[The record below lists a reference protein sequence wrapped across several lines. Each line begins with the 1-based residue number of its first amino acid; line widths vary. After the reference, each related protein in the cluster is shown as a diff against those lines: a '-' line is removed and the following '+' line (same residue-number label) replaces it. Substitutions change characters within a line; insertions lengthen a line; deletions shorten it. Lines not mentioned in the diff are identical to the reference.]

1 MYKFILIFLYSTS
14 FFCICDIIIL
24 SVFVFEIQFYY
35 KETKNDCR
43 RTIKGLKLIS
53 GNLGVHRE
61 ISTVT
66 VVDTPDGFQWLKG
79 NEVVITTTYA
89 LEKTPNSFL
98 DFISKLLSR
107 NISALIV
114 KSDRYIKVIPENA
127 KKLCDEK
134 ALPLIYCPAIYAF
147 TDIIN
152 PTLSGI
158 ISKQAEQLKESSKIH
173 ESFLELAINDRSIHQ
188 ILQTLSTLIQEP
200 TAYVDTV
207 FHKVYFSE
215 NVSEDSLYLKGLS
228 YEIIL
233 NEYREK
239 YQCIDVVNK
248 EQKFGYIMLLS
259 DRSDRTYP
267 DTDSNIYKTAIEYA
281 SIVIILRMQIRISNR
296 MIEEKYYSSF
306 VGDLMLNNVKTR
318 EEINTRAHLY
328 GWNLDGG
335 GFVAIIDINNIK
347 KYYLRN
353 LDTGTNEKLQKYT
366 DQIFDTSIKYIKQA
380 FPSTIYYSQSDFIAF
395 LITGKLP
402 VSARKTLADTFS
414 QIQHSL
420 LNAVPFT
427 ISMGV
432 GMYVDDIINIHNSY
446 QQAKQVIQTV
456 YQIQQFNRLFFYDQ
470 IGIYRLLFSI
480 SSNNEAIEFCDKYVK
495 PLQQYDDQHHAN
507 LIETLQSIINCGWN
521 LKLASEKL
529 FLHYNSVKYR
539 FQKICDLLEIDLRDN
554 SRHTEIELAL
564 KIYLIQKNQI

>member
-1 MYKFILIFLYSTS
+1 MTVEELLQ
-14 FFCICDIIIL
+14 L
-24 SVFVFEIQFYY
+24 P
-35 KETKNDCR
+35 
-43 RTIKGLKLIS
+43 TIKGLKLIS

-89 LEKTPNSFL
+89 LEKTPDAFL

-134 ALPLIYCPAIYAF
+134 ALPLIYCPATYAF
-147 TDIIN
+147 ADIIN

-306 VGDLMLNNVKTR
+306 VCDLMLNNIKTR

-328 GWNLDGG
+328 GWDLDGG

-347 KYYLRN
+347 KYYLRD

-366 DQIFDTSIKYIKQA
+366 DRIFDTSIKCIKQA

-420 LNAVPFT
+420 LSAVPFT

>member
-1 MYKFILIFLYSTS
+1 MTVEELLQ
-14 FFCICDIIIL
+14 L
-24 SVFVFEIQFYY
+24 P
-35 KETKNDCR
+35 
-43 RTIKGLKLIS
+43 TIKGLKLIS

-147 TDIIN
+147 SDIIN

-173 ESFLELAINDRSIHQ
+173 ESFLELATNDRSIHQ

-446 QQAKQVIQTV
+446 QQAKQVIQTI

>member
-1 MYKFILIFLYSTS
+1 MTVEELLQ
-14 FFCICDIIIL
+14 L
-24 SVFVFEIQFYY
+24 P
-35 KETKNDCR
+35 
-43 RTIKGLKLIS
+43 TIKGLKLIS

-89 LEKTPNSFL
+89 LEKTPNAFL

-134 ALPLIYCPAIYAF
+134 ALPLIYCPAIYTFA
-147 TDIIN
+147 DIIN

-328 GWNLDGG
+328 GWDLDGG

-347 KYYLRN
+347 KYYLRD

-366 DQIFDTSIKYIKQA
+366 DRIFDTSIKCIKQA

-420 LNAVPFT
+420 LNTVPFT

-480 SSNNEAIEFCDKYVK
+480 SSNNEAIEFCDKYIK

>member
-1 MYKFILIFLYSTS
+1 MTVEELLQ
-14 FFCICDIIIL
+14 L
-24 SVFVFEIQFYY
+24 P
-35 KETKNDCR
+35 
-43 RTIKGLKLIS
+43 TIKGLKLIS

-147 TDIIN
+147 ADIIN
-152 PTLSGI
+152 RTLSGI

-318 EEINTRAHLY
+318 EEVNTRAHLY

-366 DQIFDTSIKYIKQA
+366 DQFFDTSIKYIKQA

-446 QQAKQVIQTV
+446 QQAKQVIQTI

-539 FQKICDLLEIDLRDN
+539 FQKTCDLLEIDLRDN

>member
-1 MYKFILIFLYSTS
+1 MTVEELLQ
-14 FFCICDIIIL
+14 L
-24 SVFVFEIQFYY
+24 P
-35 KETKNDCR
+35 
-43 RTIKGLKLIS
+43 TIKGLKLIS

-147 TDIIN
+147 ADIIN

-267 DTDSNIYKTAIEYA
+267 
-281 SIVIILRMQIRISNR
+281 
-296 MIEEKYYSSF
+296 

>member
-1 MYKFILIFLYSTS
+1 MTVEELLQ
-14 FFCICDIIIL
+14 L
-24 SVFVFEIQFYY
+24 P
-35 KETKNDCR
+35 
-43 RTIKGLKLIS
+43 TIKGLKLIS

-89 LEKTPNSFL
+89 LEKTPNAFL

-328 GWNLDGG
+328 GWDLDGG

-366 DQIFDTSIKYIKQA
+366 DRIFDTSIKCIKQA

>member
-1 MYKFILIFLYSTS
+1 MTVEELLQ
-14 FFCICDIIIL
+14 L
-24 SVFVFEIQFYY
+24 P
-35 KETKNDCR
+35 
-43 RTIKGLKLIS
+43 TIKGLKLIS
-53 GNLGVHRE
+53 GNLGIHRE

-89 LEKTPNSFL
+89 LEKTPNAFL

-328 GWNLDGG
+328 GWDLDGG

-347 KYYLRN
+347 KYYLRD

-366 DQIFDTSIKYIKQA
+366 DRIFDTSIKCIKQA

>member
-1 MYKFILIFLYSTS
+1 MSELERIIHDNSNGLDYIL
-14 FFCICDIIIL
+14 
-24 SVFVFEIQFYY
+24 VGEIY
-35 KETKNDCR
+35 
-43 RTIKGLKLIS
+43 
-53 GNLGVHRE
+53 
-61 ISTVT
+61 
-66 VVDTPDGFQWLKG
+66 
-79 NEVVITTTYA
+79 
-89 LEKTPNSFL
+89 
-98 DFISKLLSR
+98 
-107 NISALIV
+107 
-114 KSDRYIKVIPENA
+114 
-127 KKLCDEK
+127 
-134 ALPLIYCPAIYAF
+134 LPLIAVPEEKREIGFYGSLHRNYLK
-147 TDIIN
+147 DYKSGLYSYL
-152 PTLSGI
+152 TLSG
-158 ISKQAEQLKESSKIH
+158 KLWTYLADLNEQCLERRDFLMEQIMEQEGITKELKSRDQMEWVRR
-173 ESFLELAINDRSIHQ
+173 ANNARSR
-188 ILQTLSTLIQEP
+188 
-200 TAYVDTV
+200 VD
-207 FHKVYFSE
+207 
-215 NVSEDSLYLKGLS
+215 
-228 YEIIL
+228 EIIL

-446 QQAKQVIQTV
+446 QQAKQVIQTI

-539 FQKICDLLEIDLRDN
+539 FQKICDLLEIDEYYGAAEPPVRCGESHL
-554 SRHTEIELAL
+554 SGLTEPPQFV
-564 KIYLIQKNQI
+564 Y

>member
-1 MYKFILIFLYSTS
+1 MTVEELLQ
-14 FFCICDIIIL
+14 L
-24 SVFVFEIQFYY
+24 P
-35 KETKNDCR
+35 
-43 RTIKGLKLIS
+43 TIKGLKLIS

-89 LEKTPNSFL
+89 LEKTPNAFL

-134 ALPLIYCPAIYAF
+134 ALPLIYCPATYAF
-147 TDIIN
+147 ADIIN

-207 FHKVYFSE
+207 FHEVYFSE

-306 VGDLMLNNVKTR
+306 VCDLMLNNIKTR

-328 GWNLDGG
+328 GWDLDGG

-347 KYYLRN
+347 KYYLRD

-366 DQIFDTSIKYIKQA
+366 DRIFDTSIRCIKQA

-420 LNAVPFT
+420 LSAVPFT

>member
-1 MYKFILIFLYSTS
+1 MTVEELLQ
-14 FFCICDIIIL
+14 L
-24 SVFVFEIQFYY
+24 P
-35 KETKNDCR
+35 
-43 RTIKGLKLIS
+43 TIKGLKLIS

-89 LEKTPNSFL
+89 LEKTPNAFL

-259 DRSDRTYP
+259 DRSDRIYP

>member
-1 MYKFILIFLYSTS
+1 MTVEELLE
-14 FFCICDIIIL
+14 L
-24 SVFVFEIQFYY
+24 P
-35 KETKNDCR
+35 
-43 RTIKGLKLIS
+43 TIKGLKLIS

-89 LEKTPNSFL
+89 LEKTPNAFL

-147 TDIIN
+147 ADIIN
-152 PTLSGI
+152 STLSRI

-328 GWNLDGG
+328 GWDLDGG

-347 KYYLRN
+347 KYYLRD

-366 DQIFDTSIKYIKQA
+366 DRIFDTSIKCIKQA

>member
-1 MYKFILIFLYSTS
+1 MTVEELLQ
-14 FFCICDIIIL
+14 L
-24 SVFVFEIQFYY
+24 P
-35 KETKNDCR
+35 
-43 RTIKGLKLIS
+43 TIKGLKLIS

-147 TDIIN
+147 ADIIN
-152 PTLSGI
+152 PPLSGI

-446 QQAKQVIQTV
+446 QQAKQVIQTI

>member
-1 MYKFILIFLYSTS
+1 MTVEELLE
-14 FFCICDIIIL
+14 L
-24 SVFVFEIQFYY
+24 P
-35 KETKNDCR
+35 
-43 RTIKGLKLIS
+43 TIKGLKLIS

-89 LEKTPNSFL
+89 LEKTPNAFL

-347 KYYLRN
+347 KYYLRD

-366 DQIFDTSIKYIKQA
+366 DRIFDTSIKCIKQA

>member
-1 MYKFILIFLYSTS
+1 MTVEELLE
-14 FFCICDIIIL
+14 L
-24 SVFVFEIQFYY
+24 P
-35 KETKNDCR
+35 
-43 RTIKGLKLIS
+43 TIKGLKLIS

-89 LEKTPNSFL
+89 LEKTPNAFL

-134 ALPLIYCPAIYAF
+134 ALPLIYCPAINAF
-147 TDIIN
+147 ADIIN
-152 PTLSGI
+152 PTLSEI

>member
-1 MYKFILIFLYSTS
+1 MTVEELLQ
-14 FFCICDIIIL
+14 L
-24 SVFVFEIQFYY
+24 P
-35 KETKNDCR
+35 
-43 RTIKGLKLIS
+43 TIKGLKLIS

-89 LEKTPNSFL
+89 LEKTPNAFL
-98 DFISKLLSR
+98 DFISKLLSK

-495 PLQQYDDQHHAN
+495 PLHQYDDQHHAN

>member
-1 MYKFILIFLYSTS
+1 MTVEELLQ
-14 FFCICDIIIL
+14 L
-24 SVFVFEIQFYY
+24 P
-35 KETKNDCR
+35 
-43 RTIKGLKLIS
+43 TIKGLKLIS

-89 LEKTPNSFL
+89 LEKTPNAFL

-233 NEYREK
+233 NEYQEK
-239 YQCIDVVNK
+239 YQCINVVNK

-495 PLQQYDDQHHAN
+495 PLRQYDDQHHAN

>member
-1 MYKFILIFLYSTS
+1 MTVEELLQ
-14 FFCICDIIIL
+14 L
-24 SVFVFEIQFYY
+24 P
-35 KETKNDCR
+35 
-43 RTIKGLKLIS
+43 TIKGLKLIS

-147 TDIIN
+147 ADIIN
-152 PTLSGI
+152 PILSGI

-207 FHKVYFSE
+207 FHKGYFSE

-446 QQAKQVIQTV
+446 QQAKQVIQTI

>member
-1 MYKFILIFLYSTS
+1 MTVEELLQ
-14 FFCICDIIIL
+14 L
-24 SVFVFEIQFYY
+24 P
-35 KETKNDCR
+35 
-43 RTIKGLKLIS
+43 TIKGLKLIS

-89 LEKTPNSFL
+89 LEKTPNAFL

-147 TDIIN
+147 ADIIN

-420 LNAVPFT
+420 LNTVPFT

>member
-1 MYKFILIFLYSTS
+1 MTVEELLQ
-14 FFCICDIIIL
+14 L
-24 SVFVFEIQFYY
+24 P
-35 KETKNDCR
+35 
-43 RTIKGLKLIS
+43 TIKGLKLIS

-134 ALPLIYCPAIYAF
+134 ALPLIYCPAIYTFA
-147 TDIIN
+147 DIIN

-446 QQAKQVIQTV
+446 QQAKQVIQTI

>member
-1 MYKFILIFLYSTS
+1 MTVEELLQ
-14 FFCICDIIIL
+14 L
-24 SVFVFEIQFYY
+24 P
-35 KETKNDCR
+35 
-43 RTIKGLKLIS
+43 TIKGLKLIS

-89 LEKTPNSFL
+89 LEKTPNAFL

-134 ALPLIYCPAIYAF
+134 ALPLIYCPATYAF
-147 TDIIN
+147 ADIIN

-306 VGDLMLNNVKTR
+306 VCDLMLNNIKTR

-328 GWNLDGG
+328 GWDLDGG

-347 KYYLRN
+347 KYYLRD

-366 DQIFDTSIKYIKQA
+366 DRIFDTSIKCIKQA

-420 LNAVPFT
+420 LSAVPFT

-495 PLQQYDDQHHAN
+495 PLQQYDAQHHAN

>member
-1 MYKFILIFLYSTS
+1 MTVEELLQ
-14 FFCICDIIIL
+14 L
-24 SVFVFEIQFYY
+24 P
-35 KETKNDCR
+35 
-43 RTIKGLKLIS
+43 TIKGLKLIS

-89 LEKTPNSFL
+89 LEKTPNAFL

-328 GWNLDGG
+328 GWDLDGG

-347 KYYLRN
+347 KYYLRD

-366 DQIFDTSIKYIKQA
+366 DRIFDTSIKYIKQA

-420 LNAVPFT
+420 LNTVPFT

>member
-1 MYKFILIFLYSTS
+1 MTVEELLQ
-14 FFCICDIIIL
+14 L
-24 SVFVFEIQFYY
+24 P
-35 KETKNDCR
+35 
-43 RTIKGLKLIS
+43 TIKGLKLIS

-89 LEKTPNSFL
+89 LEKTPNAFL

-480 SSNNEAIEFCDKYVK
+480 SSINEAIEFCDKYVK

>member
-1 MYKFILIFLYSTS
+1 MTVEELLE
-14 FFCICDIIIL
+14 L
-24 SVFVFEIQFYY
+24 P
-35 KETKNDCR
+35 
-43 RTIKGLKLIS
+43 TIKGLKLIS

-89 LEKTPNSFL
+89 LEKTPNAFL

-134 ALPLIYCPAIYAF
+134 ALPLIYYPAIYAF
-147 TDIIN
+147 ADIIN

>member
-1 MYKFILIFLYSTS
+1 MTVEELLQ
-14 FFCICDIIIL
+14 L
-24 SVFVFEIQFYY
+24 P
-35 KETKNDCR
+35 
-43 RTIKGLKLIS
+43 TIKGLKLIS

-89 LEKTPNSFL
+89 LEKTPNAFL

-446 QQAKQVIQTV
+446 QQAKQVIQTI

>member
-1 MYKFILIFLYSTS
+1 MTVEELLQ
-14 FFCICDIIIL
+14 L
-24 SVFVFEIQFYY
+24 P
-35 KETKNDCR
+35 
-43 RTIKGLKLIS
+43 TIKGLKLIS

-89 LEKTPNSFL
+89 LEKTPNAFL

-480 SSNNEAIEFCDKYVK
+480 SSNNEASEFCDKYVK

>member
-1 MYKFILIFLYSTS
+1 MTVEELLQ
-14 FFCICDIIIL
+14 L
-24 SVFVFEIQFYY
+24 P
-35 KETKNDCR
+35 
-43 RTIKGLKLIS
+43 TIKGLKLIS
-53 GNLGVHRE
+53 GNLSVHRE

-89 LEKTPNSFL
+89 LEKTPNAFL

>member
-1 MYKFILIFLYSTS
+1 MTVEELLQ
-14 FFCICDIIIL
+14 L
-24 SVFVFEIQFYY
+24 P
-35 KETKNDCR
+35 
-43 RTIKGLKLIS
+43 TIKGLKLIS

-89 LEKTPNSFL
+89 LEKTPNAFL

-134 ALPLIYCPAIYAF
+134 ALPLIYCPAIHAF
-147 TDIIN
+147 ADIIN

-402 VSARKTLADTFS
+402 VSARKTLADTFN

>member
-1 MYKFILIFLYSTS
+1 MTVEELLQ
-14 FFCICDIIIL
+14 L
-24 SVFVFEIQFYY
+24 P
-35 KETKNDCR
+35 
-43 RTIKGLKLIS
+43 TIKGLKLIS

-147 TDIIN
+147 SDIIN

-402 VSARKTLADTFS
+402 VSARKTLADTSS

>member
-1 MYKFILIFLYSTS
+1 MTVEELLQ
-14 FFCICDIIIL
+14 L
-24 SVFVFEIQFYY
+24 P
-35 KETKNDCR
+35 
-43 RTIKGLKLIS
+43 TIKGLKLIS

-79 NEVVITTTYA
+79 NEVVITTTYT
-89 LEKTPNSFL
+89 LEKTPNAFL

-328 GWNLDGG
+328 GWDLDGG

-347 KYYLRN
+347 KYYLRD

-366 DQIFDTSIKYIKQA
+366 DRIFDTSIKCIKQA

>member
-1 MYKFILIFLYSTS
+1 MT
-14 FFCICDIIIL
+14 
-24 SVFVFEIQFYY
+24 FEELLQLP
-35 KETKNDCR
+35 
-43 RTIKGLKLIS
+43 TIKGLKLIS
-53 GNLGVHRE
+53 GNLGIHRE

-89 LEKTPNSFL
+89 LEKTPNAFL

-147 TDIIN
+147 ADIIN
-152 PTLSGI
+152 PILSGI

-328 GWNLDGG
+328 GWDLDGG

-347 KYYLRN
+347 KYYLRD

-366 DQIFDTSIKYIKQA
+366 DRIFDTSIKYIKQA

>member
-1 MYKFILIFLYSTS
+1 MTVEELLE
-14 FFCICDIIIL
+14 L
-24 SVFVFEIQFYY
+24 P
-35 KETKNDCR
+35 
-43 RTIKGLKLIS
+43 TIKGLKLIS

-89 LEKTPNSFL
+89 LEKTPNAFL

-366 DQIFDTSIKYIKQA
+366 DRIFDTSIKCIKQA

>member
-1 MYKFILIFLYSTS
+1 MTVEELLQ
-14 FFCICDIIIL
+14 L
-24 SVFVFEIQFYY
+24 P
-35 KETKNDCR
+35 
-43 RTIKGLKLIS
+43 TIKGLKLIS

-79 NEVVITTTYA
+79 NEVVITTTYT
-89 LEKTPNSFL
+89 LEKTPNAFL
-98 DFISKLLSR
+98 DFISKLLSK

>member
-1 MYKFILIFLYSTS
+1 MTVEELLQ
-14 FFCICDIIIL
+14 L
-24 SVFVFEIQFYY
+24 P
-35 KETKNDCR
+35 
-43 RTIKGLKLIS
+43 TIKGLKLIS

-89 LEKTPNSFL
+89 LEKTPNAFL

-215 NVSEDSLYLKGLS
+215 NISEDSLYLKGLS

>member
-1 MYKFILIFLYSTS
+1 MTVEELLQ
-14 FFCICDIIIL
+14 L
-24 SVFVFEIQFYY
+24 P
-35 KETKNDCR
+35 
-43 RTIKGLKLIS
+43 TIKGLKLIS
-53 GNLGVHRE
+53 GNLGIHRE

-89 LEKTPNSFL
+89 LEKTPNAFL

-328 GWNLDGG
+328 GWDLDGG

-347 KYYLRN
+347 KYYLRD

-366 DQIFDTSIKYIKQA
+366 DRIFDTSIKCIKQA

-395 LITGKLP
+395 LIIGKLP
-402 VSARKTLADTFS
+402 VSARKTLSDTFS

>member
-1 MYKFILIFLYSTS
+1 MTVEELLQ
-14 FFCICDIIIL
+14 L
-24 SVFVFEIQFYY
+24 P
-35 KETKNDCR
+35 
-43 RTIKGLKLIS
+43 TIKGLKLIS

-89 LEKTPNSFL
+89 LEKTPNAFL

-564 KIYLIQKNQI
+564 KIYLIRKRKILLRCP

>member
-1 MYKFILIFLYSTS
+1 MTVEELLQ
-14 FFCICDIIIL
+14 L
-24 SVFVFEIQFYY
+24 P
-35 KETKNDCR
+35 
-43 RTIKGLKLIS
+43 TIKGLKLIS

-89 LEKTPNSFL
+89 LEKTPNAFL

-173 ESFLELAINDRSIHQ
+173 ESFLELATNDRSIHQ

>member
-1 MYKFILIFLYSTS
+1 MTVEELLQ
-14 FFCICDIIIL
+14 L
-24 SVFVFEIQFYY
+24 P
-35 KETKNDCR
+35 
-43 RTIKGLKLIS
+43 TIKGLKLIS

-89 LEKTPNSFL
+89 LEKTPNAFL

-114 KSDRYIKVIPENA
+114 KSDRYIKVILENA

>member
-1 MYKFILIFLYSTS
+1 MTVEELLQ
-14 FFCICDIIIL
+14 L
-24 SVFVFEIQFYY
+24 P
-35 KETKNDCR
+35 
-43 RTIKGLKLIS
+43 TIKGLKLIS
-53 GNLGVHRE
+53 GNLGIHRE

-89 LEKTPNSFL
+89 LEKTPNAFL